1 MINPMNYPL
10 LVLVLSFLLLWFSAS
25 IGSTFLAK
33 RHRIEEGTREDFNLV
48 TGTTLTMLGLIIGFS
63 FSMAI
68 NRYDQRKTLEDAE
81 ANAIGTEYARAD
93 LLAAADGAKLR
104 SLLRAYT
111 DQRVLFYST
120 RDEREIRE
128 INIRTVKLQNEL
140 WAAVV
145 GPAAEKPTPI
155 TALVVNGMNDVLNAQ
170 GHTQAAWWN
179 RIPAGAW
186 ILMVFFAICSNMLIG
201 YGARHA
207 KAERSLLL
215 LLPFIVSIAFF
226 SIADIDSP
234 TGGIIRVVPKNLN
247 ALVESMRPN

>member
-93 LLAAADGAKLR
+93 LLADGAKLR
-104 SLLRAYT
+104 TLLRAYT
-111 DQRVLFYST
+111 DQRVLFYAT

-155 TALVVNGMNDVLNAQ
+155 TALVVNGMNDVLNSQ